1 MTRALVI
8 GSGGREHALAW
19 KLAQSP
25 EVDDVVAAP
34 GNVGIAEIG
43 ECLAVRPDDPR
54 AVADLAERV
63 AADLVVVGPE
73 DPCVAGVVDAVEA
86 RGRLAFGPRAG
97 AARLEGSKAWMKEVL
112 AAAGVPTAR
121 HRTFTA
127 DQVDLALEHLDTLQD
142 TWVIKPDGLTAGKG
156 VVVTDSLAIARATV
170 RDYLSGASCGPAGTT
185 CVIEE
190 GMVGPELSLFA
201 LCDGTDASFVGCVQ
215 DHKRVGD
222 GDTGPNTGG
231 MGAYT
236 PVPFAT
242 DELVDEV
249 MVKIVRPT
257 LEELVRRDADYRG
270 VLFCGL
276 MLTPEGPKVLE
287 YNVRFGDPECQALVR
302 RLDSDLFVHL
312 LECATGSIRTR
323 VRLRDDAA
331 VALWLAADGYPAA
344 PRTGDHI
351 TGLERARALHDV
363 EVFVAG
369 AAGGDGGDRG
379 MVTAGG
385 RVLCVTATGPDLR
398 SAVDTAYRAAGEI
411 HFDGMHYRHDIAAQG
426 LP

>member
-1 MTRALVI
+1 MSRVLVV

-19 KLAQSP
+19 KLARSP
-25 EVDDVVAAP
+25 AVDDIVCAP
-34 GNVGIAEIG
+34 GNVGMAEIG
-43 ECLAVRPDDPR
+43 ECMPLRVTDPV
-54 AVADLAERV
+54 AVADLADRV
-63 AADLVVVGPE
+63 DANLVVIGPE

-86 RGRLAFGPRAG
+86 RGRLAFGPRAA
-97 AARLEGSKAWMKEVL
+97 AARLEGSKAWMKDVL
-112 AAAGVPTAR
+112 VAAGVPTAR

-127 DQVDLALEHLDTLQD
+127 AQLDLALAHLDTIED
-142 TWVIKPDGLTAGKG
+142 VWVVKTDGLAAGKG
-156 VVVTDSLAIARATV
+156 VVVTDSLAVARTTV
-170 RDYLSGASCGPAGTT
+170 RDYLSGSAFGAAGTT

-190 GMVGPELSLFA
+190 GMAGPELSLFA
-201 LCDGTDASFVGCVQ
+201 FCDGTEASFAGCAQ

-249 MVKIVRPT
+249 MMKIVRPT
-257 LEELVRRDADYRG
+257 LEELVRRGAEYRG

-276 MLTPEGPKVLE
+276 MLTADGPKVVE

-302 RLDSDLFVHL
+302 RLDSDLYVHL
-312 LECATGSIRTR
+312 HECARGAIGSP
-323 VRLRDDAA
+323 VKLRDDAA
-331 VALWLAADGYPAA
+331 VALWLAVDGYPNA
-344 PRTGDHI
+344 PRTGDVI
-351 TGLERARALHDV
+351 AGLDEARAHDGV

-369 AAGGDGGDRG
+369 ASASNEGL
-379 MVTAGG
+379 VTSGG
-385 RVLCVTATGPDLR
+385 RVLCVTATGTDLR
-398 SAVDTAYRAAGEI
+398 AAVDRAYGAAGAI
-411 HFDGMHYRHDIAAQG
+411 QFDGMQYRHDIAAQG

>member
-1 MTRALVI
+1 MTRVLVI

-19 KLAQSP
+19 KLAQSSA
-25 EVDDVVAAP
+25 VDDVVAAP
-34 GNVGIAEIG
+34 GNIGIAEIG
-43 ECLAVRPDDPR
+43 ECLAVRANDPA

-63 AADLVVVGPE
+63 DADLVVVGPE

-86 RGRLAFGPRAG
+86 RGRLAFGPRAS
-97 AARLEGSKAWMKEVL
+97 AARLEGSKAWMKDVL
-112 AAAGVPTAR
+112 AAAGVPTAK

-127 DQVDLALEHLDTLQD
+127 DQIELALAHLDTLQD
-142 TWVIKPDGLTAGKG
+142 VWVIKTDGLAAGKG
-156 VVVTDSLAIARATV
+156 VVVTDSLATARTTV
-170 RDYLSGASCGPAGTT
+170 RDYLSGAAFGAAGTT

-190 GMVGPELSLFA
+190 ALVGPELSLFA
-201 LCDGTDASFVGCVQ
+201 LCDGTDASFAGCAQ

-236 PVPFAT
+236 PVPFVS

-249 MVKIVRPT
+249 MVKIIRPT
-257 LEELVRRDADYRG
+257 LEELVRRGAEYRG

-276 MLTPEGPKVLE
+276 MLAPEGPKVVE

-312 LECATGSIRTR
+312 HECATGTIRTP

-331 VALWLAADGYPAA
+331 VALWLTVDGYPIA
-344 PRTGDHI
+344 PRTGDLI
-351 TGLERARALHDV
+351 SGLDDALAHEDV

-369 AAGGDGGDRG
+369 AAASGDEL
-379 MVTAGG
+379 VTSGG
-385 RVLCVTATGPDLR
+385 RVLCVTATGVDLR
-398 SAVDTAYRAAGEI
+398 SAVDRAYRAAGAI

-426 LP
+426 LS